1 MGNLRLLIGDRKAYE
16 ELKKFGKTIFIEKA
30 DDLNIESEDL
40 RMSAKSELLEKLLEC
55 FADLGYEYSVINSAG
70 EISRIEEKFGFKI
83 PVFEGAKTLQTAPD
97 FETLKTV
104 VEKAKK
110 NAEKCGA
117 VGVFVGFV
125 RKFEGYK
132 TVERLEYEAF
142 NEILFE
148 KISEVEN
155 KIRSF
160 PGIANAKLYHKLGKL
175 MPGEDIVYIAVV
187 GEHRKDIWAPL
198 INAVELMKT
207 ELPIWKKEIYKDG
220 ERWV

>member
-1 MGNLRLLIGDRKAYE
+1 LRLLIGDEKAYE
-16 ELKKFGKTIFIEKA
+16 ELRKLGKTVFIRNT
-30 DDLNIESEDL
+30 DDLSIESEDL
-40 RMSAKSELLEKLLEC
+40 RMSAKSDLLEKLLEC
-55 FADLGYEYSVINSAG
+55 FADLGYDYALISCA
-70 EISRIEEKFGFKI
+70 EIISGIEEKFGFKI
-83 PVFEGAKTLQTAPD
+83 PRYEGVKSIHSAPD

-110 NAEKCGA
+110 NAENCGA
-117 VGVFVGFV
+117 VGIFVGFV
-125 RKFEGYK
+125 RKFEGNK

-142 NEILFE
+142 NEILPE

-155 KIRSF
+155 KIKSF

-175 MPGEDIVYIAVV
+175 RPGEDIVYIAVV
-187 GEHRKDIWAPL
+187 GEHRRDIWVPL

-207 ELPIWKKEIYKDG
+207 ELPIWKKEIYRDG